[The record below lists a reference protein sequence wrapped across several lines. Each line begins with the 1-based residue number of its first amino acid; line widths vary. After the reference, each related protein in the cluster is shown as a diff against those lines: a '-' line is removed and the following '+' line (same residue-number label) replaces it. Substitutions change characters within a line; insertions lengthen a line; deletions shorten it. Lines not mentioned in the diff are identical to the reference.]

1 MHHELKVFMKKI
13 FKENGDRLLL
23 EQLQSLSIKNVNE
36 ATTSQRK
43 QLAESIKNSLPYVS
57 LARMNIYYAELL
69 KILNLEILDIGKDK
83 LDLISGQK
91 FYDEEGNEID
101 SEEIFFNRDKNK
113 KYFESKEEYIQ
124 YRMEKQKKVV
134 NHFWSKVDRS
144 LTKFEVVFNLFWL
157 KAGEAEI
164 RGMQHKD
171 VMEITNKA
179 LIGIKKDLFNAFG
192 DVKNQFGIKNNDQK
206 SFVPKFNFKNTP
218 PLRKIDESIKELK
231 KRYKGEEKIIEKIDE
246 FWDQVDFL
254 YNEFK
259 DIFVISLNKEIEM
272 KRRNLND
279 RELINMTEKKMIGIW
294 SQMENAYESLKKELE
309 IIQKEA
315 RKDYDN

>member
-1 MHHELKVFMKKI
+1 MKKI